1 MNMEKLTTKSREALM
16 AAHNLAVE
24 NSNTELRNI
33 HVLAALLRQE
43 DGLVPSILEKLGI
56 NRRLF
61 ENQVD
66 QALSELPRVS
76 GSQAQEIYNSRE
88 L

>member
-16 AAHNLAVE
+16 AAHNLAIE

-33 HVLAALLRQE
+33 HVLAALMRQE

-56 NRRLF
+56 NRRADL
-61 ENQVD
+61 
-66 QALSELPRVS
+66 ACRL
-76 GSQAQEIYNSRE
+76 GS
-88 L
+88 

>member
-43 DGLVPSILEKLGI
+43 DTEEQQISLDL
-56 NRRLF
+56 
-61 ENQVD
+61 
-66 QALSELPRVS
+66 
-76 GSQAQEIYNSRE
+76 
-88 L
+88 

>member
-33 HVLAALLRQE
+33 HVLAALLR
-43 DGLVPSILEKLGI
+43 
-56 NRRLF
+56 
-61 ENQVD
+61 
-66 QALSELPRVS
+66 
-76 GSQAQEIYNSRE
+76 
-88 L
+88 